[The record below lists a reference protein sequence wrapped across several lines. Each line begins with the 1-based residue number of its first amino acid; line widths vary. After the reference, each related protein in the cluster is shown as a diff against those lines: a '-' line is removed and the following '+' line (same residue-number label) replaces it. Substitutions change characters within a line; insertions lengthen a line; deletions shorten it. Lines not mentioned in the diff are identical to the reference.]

1 MKNLFNNAELWYTL
15 SIMKISSLL
24 NLALFTAGFAFASS
38 NVVDTVKTESTKPVV
53 STNAPSPYCNFYG
66 KDVKTVGIVSLSSI
80 LERQFLK
87 RGIRRLKEAGY
98 KVKVS
103 PNVYGP
109 ERAPVEVR
117 ARAFE
122 EAWLDPE
129 IDILVLS
136 RGGQGAVDAIQAI
149 DWEKL
154 RVRNDMR
161 VIGFSDVT
169 FVVNTMLTKGVGH
182 PLSGPM
188 LSSIGGTGLTKSTIE
203 WLRKTYDGD
212 ELPVKKLKVVKA
224 PEKTISGLGMAGL
237 LERFVRLEEMGLL
250 PDMTGRIVFIESL
263 NTHSKFAREKLTILQ
278 NKGVFDKA
286 AAVVF
291 GDFRVA
297 EGSKTTIA
305 EFAKAVKCPVFS
317 GFSYGHIRENLA
329 IDFRREY
336 FISPKGILSSPA
348 CK

>member
-38 NVVDTVKTESTKPVV
+38 NVVDTVKSESTKSVA
-53 STNAPSPYCNFYG
+53 STNSPSPYCNFYG
-66 KDVKTVGIVSLSSI
+66 KDVKTVGVVSVSSI
-80 LERQFLK
+80 ANKKILNNSIGK
-87 RGIRRLKEAGY
+87 IKSAGY
-98 KVKVS
+98 KVKVA

-109 ERAPVEVR
+109 ERASAEVR

-129 IDILVLS
+129 IDILVFS
-136 RGGQGAVDAIQAI
+136 IGGQGAVDVVKII

-154 RVRNDMR
+154 RARNDMR

-169 FVVNTMLTKGVGH
+169 FIVNTMLFKGVGH
-182 PLSGPM
+182 PMSG
-188 LSSIGGTGLTKSTIE
+188 LNLFNIGMNKHTDASRE
-203 WLRKTYDGD
+203 WYRKTLNGE
-212 ELPVKKLKVVKA
+212 ELPKKTLKVVK
-224 PEKTISGLGMAGL
+224 PSNEDVSGLGMAGL

-263 NTHSKFAREKLTILQ
+263 DSHKKSARKNLMLLLE
-278 NKGVFDKA
+278 KGVFDKA
-286 AAVVF
+286 SAVVF

-317 GFSYGHIRENLA
+317 GFKYGHIKGGLL
-329 IDFRREY
+329 IDFQRKY
-336 FISPKGILSSPA
+336 FISPAGILTSPA
-348 CK
+348 YN

>member
-1 MKNLFNNAELWYTL
+1 MKNRLLLLAAL
-15 SIMKISSLL
+15 SF
-24 NLALFTAGFAFASS
+24 LALDATLASS
-38 NVVDTVKTESTKPVV
+38 NTVIAANAKNLSQVAG
-53 STNAPSPYCNFYG
+53 TNSISPYTNLYG

-87 RGIRRLKEAGY
+87 RGIQRLKEAGY

-149 DWEKL
+149 NWEKL

-212 ELPVKKLKVVKA
+212 ELPEKKLKVVKA

-263 NTHSKFAREKLTILQ
+263 NTHSEFAREKLTILQ

-348 CK
+348 CR

>member
-1 MKNLFNNAELWYTL
+1 
-15 SIMKISSLL
+15 MKISSLL

-38 NVVDTVKTESTKPVV
+38 NVVDTVKTESTKPVA
-53 STNAPSPYCNFYG
+53 STNSPSPYCNFYG
-66 KDVKTVGIVSLSSI
+66 KDVKTVGVVSVSSI
-80 LERQFLK
+80 ANRKVLNSSIGK
-87 RGIRRLKEAGY
+87 IKSAGY
-98 KVKVS
+98 KVKIA

-109 ERAPVEVR
+109 ERAPAEVR

-129 IDILVLS
+129 IDILVFS
-136 RGGQGAVDAIQAI
+136 IGGQGAVDVVKII

-154 RVRNDMR
+154 RARNDMR

-212 ELPVKKLKVVKA
+212 ELPEKKLKVVKA
-224 PEKTISGLGMAGL
+224 PKKTISGLGMAGL

-263 NTHSKFAREKLTILQ
+263 NTHSEFAREKLTILQ

-348 CK
+348 CR